1 MLFHV
6 TPEGGGKMKVHISLT
21 LTSCVDGKLMNIV
34 MAQKKGQEELCSG
47 YIEIILRFDE
57 TK

>member
-21 LTSCVDGKLMNIV
+21 LTSCVDGKLMNSSLV
-34 MAQKKGQEELCSG
+34 NML
-47 YIEIILRFDE
+47 
-57 TK
+57 